1 MSNKKYTLEDSYKL
15 KGRRKRLVDLLSEK
29 GINNTS
35 VLDAMREVP
44 RHFFFPPDFLDQAY
58 DDKAFP
64 IGEGQT
70 ISQPYTV
77 AFQTQLLD
85 PKPGDRVL
93 EIGTGS
99 GYQAAILAQM
109 GVEVF
114 TIERVDALFRKTT
127 EVLMKQK
134 LPIHCFLGDGS
145 LGLPSKAPFD
155 GIVVT
160 AGGNDLAES
169 LKEQL
174 KVGGRLVVPMGD
186 RDIQKMVL
194 LRRLVENKY
203 ERTEHGEFKF
213 VPLLGKYGWKT

>member
-1 MSNKKYTLEDSYKL
+1 MLE
-15 KGRRKRLVDLLSEK
+15 V
-29 GINNTS
+29 
-35 VLDAMREVP
+35 
-44 RHFFFPPDFLDQAY
+44 
-58 DDKAFP
+58 
-64 IGEGQT
+64 
-70 ISQPYTV
+70 
-77 AFQTQLLD
+77 
-85 PKPGDRVL
+85 
-93 EIGTGS
+93 GTGS

-114 TIERVDALFRKTT
+114 TIERVEALFRKTT
-127 EVLMKQK
+127 EVLQK
-134 LPIHCFLGDGS
+134 LRLPVHCFLGDGS

-169 LKEQL
+169 LKVQL
-174 KVGGRLVVPMGD
+174 KVDGRLVVPMGD

-194 LRRLVENKY
+194 IRRLVENKY

>member
-1 MSNKKYTLEDSYKL
+1 MKL
-15 KGRRKRLVDLLSEK
+15 
-29 GINNTS
+29 
-35 VLDAMREVP
+35 
-44 RHFFFPPDFLDQAY
+44 
-58 DDKAFP
+58 
-64 IGEGQT
+64 
-70 ISQPYTV
+70 
-77 AFQTQLLD
+77 
-85 PKPGDRVL
+85 
-93 EIGTGS
+93 
-99 GYQAAILAQM
+99 
-109 GVEVF
+109 
-114 TIERVDALFRKTT
+114 
-127 EVLMKQK
+127 K

-194 LRRLVENKY
+194 IRRLVENKY
-203 ERTEHGEFKF
+203 ELTEHGEFKF